1 MRTENRATPGSQQ
14 MVSMHYGNQVDTEE
28 EPGYATVADTKRM
41 VKVLK
46 LATPY
51 AVTELSRAHSEHQID
66 KNELLQPLAK
76 RTHSVAEQMASSE
89 YYQAQLKYSTIK
101 NDATNDNNNNSVIA
115 TQDEKHSAS
124 SGDAHPLQV
133 NDTVVTVT
141 MFPSTLQNDEPAE
154 HSVPVDISA
163 LKVDK
168 KEEEGLISNSDEVKL
183 RHTPLQTSSGLLK
196 KSNSTQDFKD
206 SGAEV
211 NDPRRHSALPAA
223 REFGSDTAGVPNLT
237 AKSTQL
243 IVGEPSYDEDWR
255 QLQEVASIE
264 KLEVL

>member
-1 MRTENRATPGSQQ
+1 MHTSMTTENSATPVSPQ
-14 MVSMHYGNQVDTEE
+14 MVSSTE

-76 RTHSVAEQMASSE
+76 RTHSVAEQMAGSSE
-89 YYQAQLKYSTIK
+89 YYQAQLTIK
-101 NDATNDNNNNSVIA
+101 NDAINDNSSVDGLIT
-115 TQDEKHSAS
+115 TQDDCNIKQSAS
-124 SGDAHPLQV
+124 SCDAHPLQV
-133 NDTVVTVT
+133 KDNDVTV
-141 MFPSTLQNDEPAE
+141 FPGTLQNDEPAE
-154 HSVPVDISA
+154 HSVPVDINT

-168 KEEEGLISNSDEVKL
+168 KEEEGLIANSDEVKL
-183 RHTPLQTSSGLLK
+183 RHTPLQTSAGLLV

-206 SGAEV
+206 SGVEV

-223 REFGSDTAGVPNLT
+223 REFGSDTVGAPDLI

-243 IVGEPSYDEDWR
+243 IVSEPSYDEDWR
-255 QLQEVASIE
+255 QLQEVTSVE
-264 KLEVL
+264 KLEV